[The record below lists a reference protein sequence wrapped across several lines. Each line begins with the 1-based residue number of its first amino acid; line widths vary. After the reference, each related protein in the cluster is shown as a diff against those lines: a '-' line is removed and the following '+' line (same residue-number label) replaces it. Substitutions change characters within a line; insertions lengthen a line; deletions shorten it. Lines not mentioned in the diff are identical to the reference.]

1 MPDAFRE
8 AGQWPIGAKGSWRRH
23 SCLPR
28 RDSSRRAW
36 RLPTSTR
43 LAGGCS
49 SQGIYTEPSSAFV
62 VMANPMH
69 VLLRPKISPSPSA
82 AIQPDRAPGEFD
94 SESYGGDVL
103 AGGVLHPWVRHEPE
117 YFRIAASIEN
127 NRKQLRNF
135 RGRVRMPTR
144 KERRPLEKAPRHEC
158 RGGRHECLRHES
170 DPKITLSK
178 LVALIAQ
185 WPAPRKM

>member
-1 MPDAFRE
+1 
-8 AGQWPIGAKGSWRRH
+8 
-23 SCLPR
+23 
-28 RDSSRRAW
+28 
-36 RLPTSTR
+36 
-43 LAGGCS
+43 
-49 SQGIYTEPSSAFV
+49 
-62 VMANPMH
+62 
-69 VLLRPKISPSPSA
+69 
-82 AIQPDRAPGEFD
+82 
-94 SESYGGDVL
+94 L

-170 DPKITLSK
+170 DPKITLS
-178 LVALIAQ
+178 LVAFIAQ
-185 WPAPRKM
+185 WPAPRKNVETPGQAFGLGETGGQELDRKISRFSPRSVLRLLP